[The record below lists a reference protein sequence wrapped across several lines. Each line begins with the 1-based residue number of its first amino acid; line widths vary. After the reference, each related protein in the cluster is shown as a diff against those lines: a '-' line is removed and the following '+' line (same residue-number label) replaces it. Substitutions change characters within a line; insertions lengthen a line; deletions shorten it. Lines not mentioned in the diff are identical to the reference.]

1 MLLNNYQADIIAI
14 IQKYVNQ
21 GWILSFIFAV
31 DARSDYVGF
40 IQGSLEFVEGSRL
53 FFKEYV
59 DLQESIEKLSYSF
72 HYQDRSNNLIF
83 RYDNANHKPDLGYI
97 DHKHIKNK
105 IIPSEVPNIEK
116 VILEIIEENY
126 AQKL

>member
-1 MLLNNYQADIIAI
+1 MLLNNYQSDIIAI
-14 IQKYVNQ
+14 VQKYVNQ
-21 GWILSFIFAV
+21 GWILSFTFAV

-40 IQGSLEFVEGSRL
+40 IQESLEFFEGSRL

-72 HYQDRSNNLIF
+72 HYQNRSNNLIF
-83 RYDNANHKPDLGYI
+83 RYDNAKHKPDLGYI
-97 DHKHIKNK
+97 DHKHIKDK

-116 VILEIIEENY
+116 VILEIIGENH
-126 AQKL
+126 AQNL

>member
-105 IIPSEVPNIEK
+105 IISSEVPNIEK
-116 VILEIIEENY
+116 VILEIIGENY

>member
-116 VILEIIEENY
+116 VILEIIGENY

>member
-1 MLLNNYQADIIAI
+1 MLLNNYQADITAI
-14 IQKYVNQ
+14 VQKYVNQ
-21 GWILSFIFAV
+21 EWVLSFTFAV

-72 HYQDRSNNLIF
+72 HYQDRNNNWIF
-83 RYDNANHKPDLGYI
+83 RYDNAKHRPDLGYI

-116 VILEIIEENY
+116 IILEIIRENY